1 MNASGTRRA
10 TAVWILVCA
19 WVSVWAWGLSAFH
32 QLNTVG
38 YWVCLGV
45 GLLVFGIAWRRGD
58 FSGFRGAPLRKRR
71 WRRPLPLMFAI
82 VAGLAL
88 LGGALY
94 PPGNYDAMAYRLPRV
109 LHWLAQDHWHWIH
122 THFPRLNSR
131 SVGMELVFAPVL
143 ALAHTDR
150 LVFLLNAISFLL
162 LPGLAFSILTR
173 LGARRRVA
181 WHWMWIL
188 PTGYCFVMQA
198 GSNANDLFGA
208 TLAAIALDSALR
220 ARESKAWRDMAISTL
235 AAALMTS
242 AKASNLPLLLPWLI
256 ALAPA
261 LRIMVRKWGRSLAL
275 AAVALLVS
283 YAPMAA
289 LNTKYCGDWTGLG
302 AEPSKVSGGPVWLH
316 VGNNAVLLTIQNLV
330 PPVFPLAGAWNRA
343 MDEHVPRAWRERLQ
357 KHFEPDG
364 AKWHLGEMQ
373 VEEWAG
379 LGFGVS
385 GLLIVSWIAGGLLP
399 KGRRFRSRAPVPLH
413 AWWVLGGSSV
423 ALLAY
428 MAKAGLTPAARL
440 VAPYYLFVVPLLL
453 LPQFHARLVRARWW
467 RTVAVMV
474 MILAAGLVIVTP
486 ARPLWPATRVLESLG
501 GVESAHPLV
510 RRAWKVYSTYAQRW
524 DSFAR
529 AREMLPPDET
539 IVGVVTFDDPE
550 ASLWRP
556 YGQRRFVHITPDDTL
571 EQVRREGVRYILVS
585 PVLLERF
592 QHIDFPK
599 WLERFHGTVVDERDV
614 TLRVGVGT
622 TRWCLVN
629 LPE

>member
-1 MNASGTRRA
+1 MNASGTKLA
-10 TAVWILVCA
+10 TALWVLVCA
-19 WVSVWAWGLSAFH
+19 WVSAWAWGLSVCH
-32 QLNTVG
+32 QLNTAG
-38 YWVCLGV
+38 YWVCFGV
-45 GLLVFGIAWRRGD
+45 GLVLLGIAWRRGGP
-58 FSGFRGAPLRKRR
+58 SGFQRVPLRKRR
-71 WRRPLPLMFAI
+71 WLRTMPLMFAL

-94 PPGNYDAMAYRLPRV
+94 PPCNYDAMAYRLPRV
-109 LHWLAQDHWHWIH
+109 LHWLSQDHWHWIH

-131 SVGMELVFAPVL
+131 SLGMELVFAPLL

-173 LGARRRVA
+173 LGVRRRVA
-181 WHWMWIL
+181 WYWMWIL
-188 PTGYCFVMQA
+188 PTGYCFVIQA

-220 ARESKAWRDMAISTL
+220 ARESKAWRDIAISTL

-261 LRIMVRKWGRSLAL
+261 LRIMLRQWIRSLAL

-289 LNTKYCGDWTGLG
+289 LNAKYCGDWTGLG
-302 AEPSKVSGGPVWLH
+302 AEPSKVAGGPLWLH
-316 VGNNAVLLTIQNLV
+316 VGNNAVLLTLQNVV

-343 MDEHVPRAWRERLQ
+343 MDEHVPHAWRERLL
-357 KHFEPDG
+357 KHFETEG

-379 LGFGVS
+379 LGFGVCW
-385 GLLIVSWIAGGLLP
+385 LLILSWVLGVLLS
-399 KGRRFRSRAPVPLH
+399 KGPQFRCRECVPHH
-413 AWWVLGGSSV
+413 AWWVLGGSCV

-428 MAKAGLTPAARL
+428 MAKSGLTPAARL
-440 VAPYYLFVVPLLL
+440 TAPYYLFVLPLLL
-453 LPQFHARLVRARWW
+453 LPEFHARLVRTRWW
-467 RTVAVMV
+467 RAVAVMV
-474 MILAAGLVIVTP
+474 MIMAAGLVIVTP
-486 ARPLWPATRVLESLG
+486 ARPLWPATRVLGNLG
-501 GVESAHPLV
+501 GAESTHPLV

-524 DSFAR
+524 DAFAP
-529 AREMLPPDET
+529 AREMLPPGEAV
-539 IVGVVTFDDPE
+539 VGVVTFDDPE

-556 YGQRRFVHITPDDTL
+556 YGQRRFVHITPEDTL
-571 EQVRREGVRYILVS
+571 EEIRDRGVRYILVS

-592 QHIDFPK
+592 QRIDFPQ
-599 WLERFHGTVVDERDV
+599 WLERFDGTVVDGRDV

-622 TRWCLVN
+622 TRWYLVK